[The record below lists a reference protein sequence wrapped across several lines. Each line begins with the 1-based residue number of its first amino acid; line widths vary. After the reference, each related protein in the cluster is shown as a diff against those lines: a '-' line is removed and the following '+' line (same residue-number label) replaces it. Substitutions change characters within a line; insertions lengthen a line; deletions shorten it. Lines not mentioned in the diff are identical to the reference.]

1 MSIDYKTVVTK
12 LDVVQGNTE
21 VVAEVVG
28 YLHGRD
34 SVTDNSYTCPFIV
47 PLETEGKIP
56 GFIPYE
62 TLTSEVVNEWVNNAL
77 SLEQVNKMKKTIS
90 DKLGEMGGKPKIGT
104 TNNRPLPW

>member
-1 MSIDYKTVVTK
+1 MSIDYKTVITK
-12 LDVVQGNTE
+12 LDVVQDNAE

-47 PLETEGKIP
+47 PLETEGEIP

-62 TLTSEVVNEWVNNAL
+62 TLTSEVVNEWVTNAL
-77 SLEQVNKMKKTIS
+77 SQEQVNKMKKTIS
-90 DKLGEMGGKPKIGT
+90 NKLGEMGGKPKIGSPT
-104 TNNRPLPW
+104 NRPLPW

>member
-12 LDVVQGNTE
+12 LDVVQDNTE

-62 TLTSEVVNEWVNNAL
+62 TLTSEVVTEWVNNVL
-77 SLEQVNKMKKTIS
+77 SPEQVNKMKKNIS
-90 DKLGEMGGKPKIGT
+90 DKLGEMGGKPKIG
-104 TNNRPLPW
+104 NPANRPLPW